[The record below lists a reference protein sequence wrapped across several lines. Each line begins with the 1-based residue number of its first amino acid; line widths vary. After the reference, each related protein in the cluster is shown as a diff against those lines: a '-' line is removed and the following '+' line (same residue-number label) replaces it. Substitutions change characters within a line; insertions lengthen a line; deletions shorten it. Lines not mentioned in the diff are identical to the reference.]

1 MGSIRA
7 GSIRVNDSRLIDE
20 RLRASRRYAHEHDS
34 VRVRSGASLAVRI
47 AFVTIILTLVY
58 SVYATV
64 ASAAEPLAAATR
76 TVQSIASIREAAA
89 QFVRDNSRGIAPAN
103 SNLSATATEL
113 DARLQLDQCAAAL
126 KAFALNEASIGTRT
140 TIGVRCDQG
149 AAWTVYVPVIVE
161 SEIDVL
167 VLKNSLPREAH
178 VASSDFEVQRRRVPG
193 FGSAYISNT
202 TTLRDQHLKRT
213 AVAGTVL
220 TADLLTRDFVVK
232 RGQQVMLVFDAHG
245 LAVQAPG
252 LALSDG
258 GTADRIRVQNQTSLK
273 VVEGIVESGNLVRVG
288 M

>member
-1 MGSIRA
+1 MGFIRTAFLRTSDSIY
-7 GSIRVNDSRLIDE
+7 IDNRLSG
-20 RLRASRRYAHEHDS
+20 SRRHAREHNS
-34 VRVRSGASLAVRI
+34 IHAQTGASLAVRI
-47 AFVTIILTLVY
+47 AFVTIILTLLY

-64 ASAAEPLAAATR
+64 ASAAEPLAAAAR

-89 QFVRDNSRGIAPAN
+89 QFVRDNSRNVAPTN

-113 DARLQLDQCAAAL
+113 DTRLQLDQCSAPL
-126 KAFALNEASIGTRT
+126 KTFALNEASLGTRT

-167 VLKNSLPREAH
+167 VLKNSMPREAH
-178 VASSDFEVQRRRVPG
+178 VASGDIDVQRRRVPG
-193 FGSAYISNT
+193 FGSAYISNASA
-202 TTLRDQHLKRT
+202 LRDQHLKRAT
-213 AVAGTVL
+213 VAGTVL
-220 TADLLTRDFVVK
+220 TADLLTRDLIVK